1 MKMCAKCGGSMKKG
15 GATKKMA
22 KGGVQKIVGMPGYN
36 ATLYPTSFKKGG
48 IKKTLIKAQ
57 LGIPV
62 PPAED
67 PKKEYSDA
75 RKRAKLEAR
84 FDKRDERQEARQ
96 TARDLAESK
105 RREENE
111 VKSAKKEIRK
121 GIRREKRLTSNSL
134 FKKGGV
140 IKKMQ
145 PGGATGPNPNPTGK
159 KPFEDIL
166 GAAAGIAG
174 ILGASSYFNSDK
186 AAARQKARLEKRDE
200 KKEARQTARNLAKSK
215 RREEKG
221 FKAISGPSF
230 KNGGATSFGMLSV
243 KAGIDKNPK
252 PTAADRIAGAKMKKK
267 MGGSTKKK

>member
-36 ATLYPTSFKKGG
+36 ATTYPTTMKKGG
-48 IKKTLIKAQ
+48 AKKTLTKAQ
-57 LGIPV
+57 SGIVV

-75 RKRAKLEAR
+75 KKQAKKEAR
-84 FDKRDERQEARQ
+84 LDQRAERQEARQ
-96 TARDLAESK
+96 TARNLAEIK
-105 RREENE
+105 RMEKNE
-111 VKSAKKEIRK
+111 VKSAKRE
-121 GIRREKRLTSNSL
+121 IRREKRLTSNSL
-134 FKKGGV
+134 FKKGGA

-230 KNGGATSFGMLSV
+230 KNGGTTSFGMLSV

-252 PTAADRIAGAKMKKK
+252 PTAADRIAGAKKNKK
-267 MGGSTKKK
+267 

>member
-36 ATLYPTSFKKGG
+36 ATLYPTSFKSGGTTSTTNRPVSPSCKGG
-48 IKKTLIKAQ
+48 LVK
-57 LGIPV
+57 
-62 PPAED
+62 
-67 PKKEYSDA
+67 DA
-75 RKRAKLEAR
+75 NGKCVN
-84 FDKRDERQEARQ
+84 ERQ
-96 TARDLAESK
+96 
-105 RREENE
+105 
-111 VKSAKKEIRK
+111 
-121 GIRREKRLTSNSL
+121 
-134 FKKGGV
+134 FKKGGP

-145 PGGATGPNPNPTGK
+145 YAGATGPNPNPTGK

-166 GAAAGIAG
+166 GAAAGMAG

-200 KKEARQTARNLAKSK
+200 RKEARQTARDLAKSK

-230 KNGGATSFGMLSV
+230 KKGGATSFGMLSV
-243 KAGIDKNPK
+243 KAGVDKNPK

>member
-1 MKMCAKCGGSMKKG
+1 MKMCAKCGGTMKKG
-15 GATKKMA
+15 GKVTAVKKMS
-22 KGGVQKIVGMPGYN
+22 KGGQTIVGIPGYN

-48 IKKTLIKAQ
+48 AKKTLTKAE
-57 LGIPV
+57 LGIQV

-75 RKRAKLEAR
+75 KKQAKKEAR
-84 FDKRDERQEARQ
+84 LDQRAERQEARQ
-96 TARDLAESK
+96 TARNLAEIK
-105 RREENE
+105 RMEKNE
-111 VKSAKKEIRK
+111 VKSAKRE
-121 GIRREKRLTSNSL
+121 IRREKRLTSNSL
-134 FKKGGV
+134 FKKGGA

-200 KKEARQTARNLAKSK
+200 RKEARQTARILAKSK
-215 RREEKG
+215 RREEKN
-221 FKAISGPSF
+221 FKPISGGSF
-230 KNGGATSFGMLSV
+230 KKGGSV
-243 KAGIDKNPK
+243 KAKKFAALAPPYDKA
-252 PTAADRIAGAKMKKK
+252 TAADRIAGAKMKKK
-267 MGGSTKKK
+267 MGC

>member
-36 ATLYPTSFKKGG
+36 ATTYPTTMKKGG
-48 IKKTLIKAQ
+48 TM
-57 LGIPV
+57 
-62 PPAED
+62 
-67 PKKEYSDA
+67 
-75 RKRAKLEAR
+75 
-84 FDKRDERQEARQ
+84 
-96 TARDLAESK
+96 
-105 RREENE
+105 
-111 VKSAKKEIRK
+111 
-121 GIRREKRLTSNSL
+121 
-134 FKKGGV
+134 
-140 IKKMQ
+140 KKMQ

>member
-15 GATKKMA
+15 GKVTAVKKMS
-22 KGGVQKIVGMPGYN
+22 KGGQTIVGIPGYN
-36 ATLYPTSFKKGG
+36 ATLYPTSFKSGGTTSTTNRPVSPGCKGG
-48 IKKTLIKAQ
+48 QVK
-57 LGIPV
+57 
-62 PPAED
+62 
-67 PKKEYSDA
+67 DA
-75 RKRAKLEAR
+75 NGKCVN
-84 FDKRDERQEARQ
+84 ERQ
-96 TARDLAESK
+96 
-105 RREENE
+105 
-111 VKSAKKEIRK
+111 
-121 GIRREKRLTSNSL
+121 
-134 FKKGGV
+134 FKKGGP

-200 KKEARQTARNLAKSK
+200 RKEARQTARNLAKSK

-243 KAGIDKNPK
+243 KAGVDKNPK